1 MGEPFSR
8 RAVLGGMALEAAS
21 LLFSRSVGATEVLGS
36 AQGVLAVGNTHLLT
50 VVAVSEKTLR
60 LRVIQQGKQGPAEE
74 VGIVPRDWPEPL
86 TVDGSGV
93 ASWGGFK
100 VHLEERPWQMTIVDD
115 AGKTRQQIRLE
126 PSTGAIH
133 FLSGEGPLFGL
144 GEGGHPLNHRGM
156 KDMMANGQHS
166 PDLATFGA
174 RSPIP
179 WLLST
184 EG

>member
-36 AQGVLAVGNTHLLT
+36 AQGVPAVGNTHLLT
-50 VVAVSEKTLR
+50 VVAVSGKTLR

-74 VGIVPRDWPEPL
+74 VGIVPREWPEPL
-86 TVDGSGV
+86 AVDGSGWL
-93 ASWGGFK
+93 AWGGFK
-100 VHLEERPWQMTIVDD
+100 VHLEERPWQMTIVDA

-133 FLSGEGPLFGL
+133 FLSWRRTAVRTWRGRASSESPRHERRDGEW
-144 GEGGHPLNHRGM
+144 
-156 KDMMANGQHS
+156 A
-166 PDLATFGA
+166 A
-174 RSPIP
+174 
-179 WLLST
+179 
-184 EG
+184 